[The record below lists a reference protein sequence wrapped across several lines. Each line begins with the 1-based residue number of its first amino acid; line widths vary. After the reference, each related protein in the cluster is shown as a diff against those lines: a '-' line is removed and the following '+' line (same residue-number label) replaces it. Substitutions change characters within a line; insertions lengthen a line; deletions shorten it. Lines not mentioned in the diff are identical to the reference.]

1 MSDIYTN
8 QNELIDLSNLNPNK
22 ILEFSFNYELLKY
35 TLTSLISNQQNIIEE
50 LSRLKLSLYKQ
61 QKHSGELDLKLI
73 DLKIKGAKSKEELQK
88 LHNEKEQLNL
98 QNTQFIQELE
108 SIKNQVNEQI
118 PQKISDIYT
127 TENQKYET
135 LNTKGI
141 SEHELISQTSNKIS
155 EKEIISEVSNIRNT
169 KGTKSRGTNQDIEEI
184 KEKIENIIQNKDLV
198 TKNDLEDINKK
209 MESFLNDI
217 SNINS
222 SIQVLEQDL
231 STLKTKNNEQNQENL
246 EKNISKKIEE
256 IFENKIKIIKND
268 INNDINQI
276 KENMENNNLNFEE
289 KITQMNEEI
298 TNIDSSTTEK
308 IEKNLEE
315 IKKHNEK
322 IKNIFSIQSEKLSN
336 TVSSTT
342 FNNAKKEIE
351 QKIEN
356 EKKFFDDKI
365 LEIKNTLSSLKIELS
380 DHVNDTKDKDNIRNI
395 FRIIESLNGNV
406 NNLLEFKK
414 ATEDKENRRSM
425 INNNNK
431 FIKQEQFNEGI
442 NNLKKLIE
450 NNKKEYSQI
459 RLDFS
464 NFREN
469 DFTNKASL
477 KDLKS
482 LEDNIFEKIERLKE
496 IVKDNFVEKNM
507 LAKNLRYIEYQTK
520 HLIEENNKEEKQ
532 DNWLLAKK
540 PMNGHLCASCEAY
553 LGDLKPT
560 STSNYVYWNK
570 YPEKNAGDL
579 DKKIYKV
586 NAGFSN
592 VLQMINQE
600 NNNERSKR
608 SSLNLSLEERNIS
621 SSQNNNKR
629 KIPNLNVG
637 IKQKVLASSK
647 SFVGIDNYDK
657 GKILPKILE
666 KKKHKLNGHYS
677 TKNKTIRN
685 SETSNNTQRINE
697 FYENLKEL
705 DEIQQNENGAEMPKI
720 TKIFKIKEYT
730 QEKTQ

>member
-1 MSDIYTN
+1 
-8 QNELIDLSNLNPNK
+8 
-22 ILEFSFNYELLKY
+22 
-35 TLTSLISNQQNIIEE
+35 
-50 LSRLKLSLYKQ
+50 
-61 QKHSGELDLKLI
+61 
-73 DLKIKGAKSKEELQK
+73 
-88 LHNEKEQLNL
+88 
-98 QNTQFIQELE
+98 
-108 SIKNQVNEQI
+108 
-118 PQKISDIYT
+118 
-127 TENQKYET
+127 
-135 LNTKGI
+135 
-141 SEHELISQTSNKIS
+141 
-155 EKEIISEVSNIRNT
+155 
-169 KGTKSRGTNQDIEEI
+169 
-184 KEKIENIIQNKDLV
+184 
-198 TKNDLEDINKK
+198 
-209 MESFLNDI
+209 
-217 SNINS
+217 
-222 SIQVLEQDL
+222 
-231 STLKTKNNEQNQENL
+231 
-246 EKNISKKIEE
+246 
-256 IFENKIKIIKND
+256 
-268 INNDINQI
+268 
-276 KENMENNNLNFEE
+276 MENNNLNFEE

-469 DFTNKASL
+469 DLTNKASL

-570 YPEKNAGDL
+570 YPEKNSGDL

-608 SSLNLSLEERNIS
+608 SSLNLSLEERNVS